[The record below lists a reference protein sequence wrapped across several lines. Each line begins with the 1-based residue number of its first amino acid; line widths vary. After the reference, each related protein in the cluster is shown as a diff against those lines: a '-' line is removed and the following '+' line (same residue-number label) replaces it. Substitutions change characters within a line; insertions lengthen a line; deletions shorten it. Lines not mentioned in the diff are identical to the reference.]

1 MYRRLLA
8 DAVRATRQKGHPLSH
23 NSNRMPLSHACCR
36 SLGRV
41 WRNVSHMTFNTIYI
55 VSHIRCRLY
64 KGECIA
70 DEELLNLKQKAD
82 RTLCLATVLLTSDG
96 SAGYLC
102 KRARSRLLTVQPT
115 VWDQQ
120 SEDSTIAM
128 LSTARHNGMR
138 NSCITLVLLQV
149 LTTGER
155 QAVCVLLD
163 SETPPPYPLTPT
175 PATLPHPSIRHFQNI
190 ASAAALPKLRTVAKK
205 CIFQVTN
212 LLSGFRQLPRLKG
225 WMSLR
230 QPRWLADGRRGF

>member
-1 MYRRLLA
+1 
-8 DAVRATRQKGHPLSH
+8 
-23 NSNRMPLSHACCR
+23 
-36 SLGRV
+36 
-41 WRNVSHMTFNTIYI
+41 MTFNTIYI

-64 KGECIA
+64 KGECVA

-102 KRARSRLLTVQPT
+102 KRARSRVLTVQPT

-155 QAVCVLLD
+155 QAVCVCCWRVRHR
-163 SETPPPYPLTPT
+163 PPT
-175 PATLPHPSIRHFQNI
+175 PSPRHQQHSHTHPFATFRILLLLRHCQNC
-190 ASAAALPKLRTVAKK
+190 AP
-205 CIFQVTN
+205 
-212 LLSGFRQLPRLKG
+212 LPRSVYFK
-225 WMSLR
+225 
-230 QPRWLADGRRGF
+230 